1 MAKQLIRDFKIGDT
15 VSSSFIVES
24 KEIGLKKNGESYL
37 SLVLK
42 DASGRIDAKLWDN
55 VDLVKDSF
63 KDGDIVDVEADV
75 VNYKGPQLKI
85 NTVTRAAEENL
96 KIENLLPSIENP
108 KEQLDKIKNL
118 LKQIKNP
125 WIKKLADS
133 FLDNKEFM
141 AKFTKAPG
149 AKNWHHASIGG
160 LLEHTAS
167 VMDICDKVCQ
177 LHPEA
182 NLDLSLVG
190 AFIHDLGKIYELNP
204 TTFDYTKEG
213 RLLGHVNLGYNLVDG
228 RINAIK
234 DFPED
239 LKLQILHISLSHHGE
254 YIQQAPVLPMTL
266 EAILVYQADEL
277 DSQVN
282 AVKKIVTAPSAPDQI
297 WSKWIALKQRA
308 YLLKENK
315 TDE

>member
-15 VSSSFIVES
+15 VDSCFIVES
-24 KEIGLKKNGESYL
+24 KEIGQKKTGESYL

-63 KDGDIVDVEADV
+63 KDGDVVDVQADV
-75 VNYKGPQLKI
+75 VNYKGLQLKI
-85 NTVTRAAEENL
+85 NVVTPTAKEDL
-96 KIENLLPSIENP
+96 KIEDLLPSIENP

-118 LKQIKNP
+118 LKQIKNQ
-125 WIKKLADS
+125 WIKKLTDS
-133 FLDNKEFM
+133 FLEDKEFM
-141 AKFTKAPG
+141 AKFSKAPG
-149 AKNWHHASIGG
+149 AKNWHHASVGG

-167 VMDICDKVCQ
+167 VMDICNKVCQ

-182 NLDLSLVG
+182 DLDLSLIG
-190 AFIHDLGKIYELNP
+190 SFIHDLGKIYELNP

-213 RLLGHVNLGYNLVDG
+213 RLLGHVNLGYNLVDDK
-228 RINAIK
+228 INLIK

-239 LKLQILHISLSHHGE
+239 LKVQILHISLSHHGE
-254 YIQQAPVLPMTL
+254 YEQQAPVLPMTL

-282 AVKKIVTAPSAPDQI
+282 AVKKIVTVPSAANQI
-297 WSKWIALKQRA
+297 WSKWVTFKQRA
-308 YLLKENK
+308 YLLKEEK
-315 TDE
+315 KDV

>member
-1 MAKQLIRDFKIGDT
+1 MIKQLIKDFKIGDT
-15 VSSSFIVES
+15 VESCFIVES
-24 KEIGLKKNGESYL
+24 KEVGQKKNGESYL

-42 DASGRIDAKLWDN
+42 DASGRIDAKLWDD
-55 VDLVKDSF
+55 VDLIKDSF
-63 KDGDIVDVEADV
+63 KDGDVVDVRGDV

-96 KIENLLPSIENP
+96 KIEELLPSIENP
-108 KEQLDKIKNL
+108 KEQLDKIKDL
-118 LKQIKNP
+118 LKQVKNP
-125 WIKKLADS
+125 WIKKLADC
-133 FLDNKEFM
+133 FLEDKEFM
-141 AKFTKAPG
+141 NKFIKAPG
-149 AKNWHHASIGG
+149 AKNWHHAAVGG

-167 VMDICDKVCQ
+167 VMDICNKVCQ

-182 NLDLSLVG
+182 NLDLSLAG
-190 AFIHDLGKIYELNP
+190 GFIHDLGKIYELNP
-204 TTFDYTKEG
+204 ATFDYTKEG
-213 RLLGHVNLGYNLVDG
+213 RLLGHVNLGYNLVDD
-228 RINAIK
+228 RINLIK

-282 AVKKIVTAPSAPDQI
+282 AVKKIVTAASAPNQV
-297 WSKWIALKQRA
+297 WSKWIAFKQRA
-308 YLLKENK
+308 YLLKEEK
-315 TDE
+315 ADE